1 MARCSLLIASLHCL
15 VDVSNLY
22 GSPRHQS
29 FTLGQSSRRV
39 LLLHGFPGTP
49 AELSPLAEFLQAGGL
64 EARAPLLPGFGMDIG
79 NLGRTRWQAW
89 VAAARTAWEA
99 LHGDAEHRDADQT
112 FLVGFS
118 MGGAVALGLLADL
131 PPELRPDRLVLIAP
145 FSRLAD
151 PRAKLLPLARYALPQ
166 LRPFEK
172 ADFSDRVVR
181 AQFGRLEPTLDLDD
195 PAVQAAIRTQVALPT
210 SSLVELQ
217 RLGAHA
223 YGAAPRVTVPILV
236 VQGLGDTTVAPA
248 DTRRLAL
255 RLGGPLTYAE
265 LGGTHDL
272 IRPGAAGY
280 EEVLR
285 LLERV
290 LLTRS

>member
-1 MARCSLLIASLHCL
+1 MN
-15 VDVSNLY
+15 VSNLY
-22 GSPRHQS
+22 GSSRHQS
-29 FTLGQSSRRV
+29 FTLGQSSRRA

-49 AELSPLAEFLQAGGL
+49 AELLPLAEFLRAGGL
-64 EARAPLLPGFGMDIG
+64 EARGPLLPGFGLDIG

-99 LHGDAEHRDADQT
+99 LHRDADQT

-118 MGGAVALGLLADL
+118 MGGAVALNLLADL

-151 PRAKLLPLARYALPQ
+151 PRARLLPLAQYALPQ

-172 ADFSDRVVR
+172 ADFSSRVVR
-181 AQFGRLEPTLDLDD
+181 AQFGRLEPNLDLDD
-195 PAVQAAIRTQVALPT
+195 PAVQAAIRTQVVLPT

-223 YGAAPRVTVPILV
+223 YRVAPQVTVPSLV
-236 VQGLGDTTVAPA
+236 VQGLDDTTTAPA

-255 RLGGPLTYAE
+255 RLGGPLSYAE
-265 LGGTHDL
+265 LGGSHDL
-272 IRPGAAGY
+272 ISPGGAGY
-280 EEVLR
+280 EE
-285 LLERV
+285 LLER
-290 LLTRS
+290 LRTFLRL

>member
-1 MARCSLLIASLHCL
+1 MPGAFLHC
-15 VDVSNLY
+15 VVNVSNLY
-22 GSPRHQS
+22 GSPRHQR
-29 FTLGQSSRRV
+29 FTLGQSSRRA

-49 AELSPLAEFLQAGGL
+49 AELLPLAEFLSAGGL
-64 EARAPLLPGFGMDIG
+64 EARGPLLPGFGMDIG
-79 NLGRTRWQAW
+79 NLGKTRWQAW

-99 LHGDAEHRDADQT
+99 LHREADET

-118 MGGAVALGLLADL
+118 MGGAVALNLVADL
-131 PPELRPDRLVLIAP
+131 PPGLRPDRLVLIAP
-145 FSRLAD
+145 FSRFAD
-151 PRAKLLPLARYALPQ
+151 PRAKLLPLARYVLPQ

-172 ADFSDRVVR
+172 ADFSDQVVR
-181 AQFGRLEPTLDLDD
+181 AQFGRLEPRLDLGD
-195 PAVQAAIRTQVALPT
+195 PAVQRAIRTQVSLPT

-217 RLGAHA
+217 RAGAHA
-223 YGAAPRVTVPILV
+223 YGAAPGVTVPALV

-272 IRPGAAGY
+272 ISPGAAGY
-280 EEVLR
+280 GG
-285 LLERV
+285 LLE
-290 LLTRS
+290 LLKGSFGV

>member
-1 MARCSLLIASLHCL
+1 MSDRPSPIGDPPNDDPVPAPDPDDEDDDDDEDDGPFHPAPGRALALSRHAVTTPVGQIATLLIEHISALSENSL
-15 VDVSNLY
+15 N
-22 GSPRHQS
+22 
-29 FTLGQSSRRV
+29 
-39 LLLHGFPGTP
+39 
-49 AELSPLAEFLQAGGL
+49 
-64 EARAPLLPGFGMDIG
+64 
-79 NLGRTRWQAW
+79 
-89 VAAARTAWEA
+89 
-99 LHGDAEHRDADQT
+99 
-112 FLVGFS
+112 
-118 MGGAVALGLLADL
+118 
-131 PPELRPDRLVLIAP
+131 
-145 FSRLAD
+145 
-151 PRAKLLPLARYALPQ
+151 
-166 LRPFEK
+166 
-172 ADFSDRVVR
+172 
-181 AQFGRLEPTLDLDD
+181 D

-223 YGAAPRVTVPILV
+223 YGAAPRVTVPSLV

-290 LLTRS
+290 LLARS

>member
-1 MARCSLLIASLHCL
+1 MN
-15 VDVSNLY
+15 VSNLY

-29 FTLGQSSRRV
+29 FTLGESSRRA

-49 AELSPLAEFLQAGGL
+49 AELLPLAERLQAGGL
-64 EARAPLLPGFGMDIG
+64 EVRGPLLPGFGLDIG
-79 NLGRTRWQAW
+79 NLGKTRWQAW
-89 VAAARTAWEA
+89 VAAARSAWEA
-99 LHGDAEHRDADQT
+99 LHGDAERRDADET

-118 MGGAVALGLLADL
+118 MGGAVALNFLADL

-151 PRAKLLPLARYALPQ
+151 PRAKLLPLAQYALPQ

-172 ADFSDRVVR
+172 ADFSSQVVR
-181 AQFGRLEPTLDLDD
+181 AQFGRLEPTLDLND
-195 PAVQAAIRTQVALPT
+195 PAVQAAIRTQVVLPT

-223 YGAAPRVTVPILV
+223 YRAAPRVTIPTLV
-236 VQGLGDTTVAPA
+236 VQGLSDTTTAPA

-272 IRPGAAGY
+272 ISPGAAGY
-280 EEVLR
+280 GELLG
-285 LLERV
+285 LLERA
-290 LLTRS
+290 LHARG